1 MADAKLTITAVDQTR
16 AAFDSVKRG
25 LGDIERTASSL
36 SGIIAGIGAGLSA
49 GALVGFARASIDA
62 ADNLGKL
69 SQRVGLAVETL
80 SELQFAGRLAD
91 VTTEQL
97 GESLK
102 KLSVNLQEAV
112 GGSREFQRVFAAVG
126 ITAADLRTLRTDQAV
141 ERIADAFAA
150 TRDGA
155 EKTAIAVKIFGRSGS
170 DLIPLLNQ
178 GAAGLRAA
186 GDEARRFGLVVSS
199 ETAQAAERFNDDMT
213 RLTAQAEALG
223 LALGQRILPALNQV
237 AGATL
242 EAARGGGL
250 LFAALRSVA
259 ELGKITL
266 FGVDPTAIEA
276 QRRYINEIRGEISR
290 LEESASGKGA
300 LGTGLLD
307 RLVYGDTGQKER
319 KLAELRVTLA
329 DAQRALQ
336 NLEKARPAPTA
347 IKDALRLPAEA
358 AKAARAQSNA
368 LDDAEQAALTL
379 QRQRDREFEATLD
392 ALARSREQVQ
402 ADFLRRFEE
411 GNQLDLEAARDQAQA
426 IERLLAG
433 TRSGQEQGAIRDIE
447 ALNQA
452 LLVGR
457 IGAEQYEEAYA
468 GIQERLNDIRGIG
481 RTAFSDLARDGSE
494 AFRDLEF
501 AIQGW
506 GRQFT
511 DTLASALET
520 GKLQF
525 SDLVQSVLRDLVRL
539 QIQQS
544 ITRPLFNALQGL
556 GAGIFGGPATPAPNQ
571 IPYGGA
577 RAGGGPVM
585 ANTAYMVGERGP
597 ELFVPRQ
604 GGAILPNGATSST
617 VNQTFNIAAGVD
629 AGTVYRAASL
639 GAAMAQSNIA
649 RQAAIG
655 AM

>member
-97 GESLK
+97 GDSLRQ
-102 KLSVNLQEAV
+102 LSVNLAAA
-112 GGSREFQRVFAAVG
+112 GDGAREFQRFFAAVG
-126 ITAADLRTLRTDQAV
+126 ISASELRNLRTDEAV
-141 ERIADAFAA
+141 ARIADAFAA
-150 TRDGA
+150 TEDGA
-155 EKTAIAVKIFGRSGS
+155 SKTAIAVRLFGESGAR
-170 DLIPLLNQ
+170 LIPLLNQ
-178 GAAGLRAA
+178 GSAGLRAA
-186 GDEARRFGLVVSS
+186 GDEARKFGLVVS
-199 ETAQAAERFNDDMT
+199 ADAARAAERFNDDMT

-347 IKDALRLPAEA
+347 IKDALRLPSEA

-447 ALNQA
+447 TLNQA

-457 IGAEQYEEAYA
+457 VGAEQYEEAYA

-481 RTAFSDLARDGSE
+481 RTAFSDLARDGSD

-525 SDLVQSVLRDLVRL
+525 SDLVQSILRDLVRL

-544 ITRPLFNALQGL
+544 ITRPLFDALQGL
-556 GAGIFGGPATPAPNQ
+556 GAGIFGSTSTAAPNQ

-604 GGAILPNGATSST
+604 GGTILPNGATSST